1 MPFKIDLEE
10 RRVGYAA
17 SSVRAGESGEIVYCE
32 FTSTEDGGH
41 FIQRIEGATSGILRS
56 LPLQIKP
63 SQVDHMLAICPRNG
77 KVTVYVNELELQGTV
92 RPRRQV
98 EAGSEL
104 TKDDFADV
112 ERLDLGVEVP
122 DDAGILFVFSIGW
135 RKGLFFD
142 FGPIL
147 PEPQPRQYDV
157 AAVLGQAYG
166 RVLFQERFKISDSEW
181 DELFAARWFPFVGLR
196 NETIDTLISH
206 IRSGWDPDEKLND
219 IISEVKDSVS
229 HMLDSWKTHSSF
241 GPHLSILEKAVER
254 FQDDDPI
261 SCVSLLYPR
270 IEGLLRTNYTS
281 FHEESRPSQENLSQL
296 AVASKVENE
305 GSLLLPRHFEAYLR
319 DVYFANF
326 DPNEE
331 NNVLSRNSVGHGVA
345 GQSDFNQKSAVI
357 GILIVHQL
365 FYFLK
370 SGTD

>member
-1 MPFKIDLEE
+1 MPFEIDLEE
-10 RRVGYAA
+10 RRVGFAA
-17 SSVRAGESGEIVYCE
+17 SSVRAGESAEIVYCE
-32 FTSTEDGGH
+32 FTSTEDGGD
-41 FIQRIEGATSGILRS
+41 FIQRIEGATSGILQR
-56 LPLQIKP
+56 LPSQISP
-63 SQVDHMLAICPRNG
+63 SQVDHMLVIYFRNS
-77 KVTVYVNELELQGTV
+77 KATVYVNELELQGTI

-98 EAGSEL
+98 KAGSGL

-112 ERLDLGVEVP
+112 VRLDLGVEVP

-157 AAVLGQAYG
+157 ASVLGQAYG
-166 RVLFQERFKISDSEW
+166 RVLFQERFNISDSEW
-181 DELFAARWFPFVGLR
+181 DKLFEARWFPFVGLR
-196 NETIDTLISH
+196 NETIDTLIDH

-241 GPHLSILEKAVER
+241 EPHLSIFEKAIER
-254 FQDDDPI
+254 FQNNDTI
-261 SCVSLLYPR
+261 SCVSSLYLR

-281 FHEESRPSQENLSQL
+281 FHEGSCPSQENLSQS
-296 AVASKVENE
+296 AVAGKTQNE
-305 GSLLLPRHFEAYLR
+305 GSLLLPRRFEAYLR

-331 NNVLSRNSVGHGVA
+331 NHVLSRNSVGHGIA
-345 GQSDFNQKSAVI
+345 SQSDFNQKSAVI

-365 FYFLK
+365 FYFLT
-370 SGTD
+370 SETD